1 MNFESRHGGL
11 DRLLHRV
18 AFCSVGA
25 QKALADIES
34 RVYAKRLSSVDA
46 ARPVFIA
53 SLPRAGTTLLLEAFA
68 ASGAFACHSYRNM
81 PFLFT
86 PLLWSALSR
95 PFRKPGVVI
104 ERVHADGM
112 TVSADSPEAF
122 EEALWRAFW
131 PGKYADGRIALWSAG
146 DRDPGREFPQFF
158 RDHLRKIIAASS
170 NSAAEPARY
179 VSKNN
184 ANIARLSHIARLFP
198 DAVII
203 VPFRNPV
210 DHAASALRQHRRF
223 EEIHARDPFARR
235 YMRDAG
241 HFDFGANLRPI
252 AFPNAPPPD
261 PEAARTPRFWL
272 QCWRAAFAHLLQTA
286 PPSAAFA
293 SYDALCADPEPGLR
307 RLAAK
312 AGVAEER
319 LVSFAPRFRPSNR
332 YDAAALGLDAELVE
346 EANGVHDQLLAR
358 ANE

>member
-1 MNFESRHGGL
+1 MQFESRHGGL
-11 DRLLHRV
+11 DRLLHRI
-18 AFCSVGA
+18 AFCSAGA

-34 RVYAKRLSSVDA
+34 RVYAKRLSSVEA
-46 ARPVFIA
+46 GRPVFIA

-86 PLLWSALSR
+86 PLLWNALSR
-95 PFRKPGVVI
+95 PFRKPGVVM

-122 EEALWRAFW
+122 EDALWRAFW
-131 PGKYADGRIALWSAG
+131 PGKYAGGRIALWSAA
-146 DRDPGREFPQFF
+146 DRDPSGEFAPFF
-158 RDHLRKIIAASS
+158 RDHLRKIIAVSS
-170 NSAAEPARY
+170 RNPAEPTRY

-184 ANIARLSHIARLFP
+184 ANIARLPYIARLFP
-198 DAVII
+198 DATII

-223 EEIHARDPFARR
+223 EEIHALDPFARR
-235 YMRDAG
+235 YMRDTG

-261 PEAARTPRFWL
+261 AEAARTPGFWL
-272 QCWRAAFAHLLQTA
+272 QYWRAAFAHLLQIA
-286 PPSAAFA
+286 PPNAVFA
-293 SYDALCADPEPGLR
+293 SYDALCADPDPGLR

-319 LVSFAPRFRPSNR
+319 LASFAPRFRPPNR
-332 YDAAALGLDAELVE
+332 YDAAALGLDAGLIE
-346 EANGVHDQLLAR
+346 EAGGVHDQLLAR